1 MERVSKATFIAISN
15 RKIEMYD
22 AFVKTID
29 ILVPIVKEWDGKKLT
44 KRFIDKV
51 NNIIKDKVP
60 YIRVGFDTSWRGER
74 DNRFKFYYDNR
85 YVNSVSAYV
94 NYPETTV
101 YAYNGNDYINRD
113 DFRLN
118 AINCIQ
124 SLEREKEICRESK
137 ENLQVSIEQI
147 DDVIAMYSEM
157 KACVERTMAEI
168 PSPLKTR
175 IDITCPVYE

>member
-22 AFVKTID
+22 AFLI
-29 ILVPIVKEWDGKKLT
+29 PIVKEWDGKKLT

-101 YAYNGNDYINRD
+101 YAYNGNDY
-113 DFRLN
+113 
-118 AINCIQ
+118 
-124 SLEREKEICRESK
+124 
-137 ENLQVSIEQI
+137 
-147 DDVIAMYSEM
+147 
-157 KACVERTMAEI
+157 
-168 PSPLKTR
+168 
-175 IDITCPVYE
+175 